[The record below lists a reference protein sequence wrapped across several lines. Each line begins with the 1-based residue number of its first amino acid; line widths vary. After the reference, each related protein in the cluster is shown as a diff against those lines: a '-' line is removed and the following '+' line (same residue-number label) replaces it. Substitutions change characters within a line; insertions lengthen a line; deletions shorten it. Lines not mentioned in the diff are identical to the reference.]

1 MLKKILLGL
10 AVIFVVIAAI
20 IFIQTLLS
28 KSSLFGKTATLKV
41 NGQTFHLEIADTPEK
56 RQLGL
61 SNRKSLPSDRGM
73 LFLFDQPE
81 YVSFW
86 MKDMHF
92 PLDMIFLNNTRVVTV
107 DENVPPP
114 ATSDEELP
122 IYQPE
127 EPVNRVIELPAGSAK
142 KYGIKKGDTLSIQ
155 I

>member
-1 MLKKILLGL
+1 MMKKILLGL
-10 AVIFVVIAAI
+10 AIAFVVIAAV
-20 IFIQTLLS
+20 IFVQTLLS
-28 KSSLFGKTATLKV
+28 KNGVFGKTATLKV
-41 NGQTFHLEIADTPEK
+41 GKQTFHLEVADTPQK

-61 SNRKSLPSDRGM
+61 SNRTSLAQDRGM
-73 LFLFDQPE
+73 IFLFDQPE

-92 PLDMIFLNNTRVVTV
+92 PLDMIFVNNTKVVTV

-114 ATSDEELP
+114 SSTNENLP

-142 KYGIKKGDTLSIQ
+142 KYGIKNDDTLSITL
-155 I
+155 